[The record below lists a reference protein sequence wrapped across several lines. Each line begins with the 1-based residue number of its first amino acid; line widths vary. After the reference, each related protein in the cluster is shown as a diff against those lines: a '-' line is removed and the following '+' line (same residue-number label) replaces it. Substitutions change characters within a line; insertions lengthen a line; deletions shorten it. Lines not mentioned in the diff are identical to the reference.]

1 MNHQFNGKNQRWQ
14 NREFYWV
21 EDAAIQIN
29 ASMRS
34 CCIWRLATLNSCLC
48 FATILSRSVTTTSC
62 HFLFIL
68 QCLPCTQKTKIYLVF
83 YLNRQSMRRNGT
95 VEKDGGLRSGP
106 AREVKEF
113 VIEQCSLW
121 QEWFEVAKHVKMALI
136 IIILPVLNKIEKC
149 LVGEHC
155 SFSTWRRML
164 DTWAVR
170 DGNVRLVRG
179 VAWWGHAVRRSRSGW
194 STSGVRWWWCTW
206 AMASWNHV
214 CCWRLTR
221 SRLLTPRPLFTATS
235 PPSPPLQLRY
245 FHHKHLHLI
254 PCTNVW
260 HKATTLYTWL

>member
-155 SFSTWRRML
+155 SFSTWRRMAGYL
-164 DTWAVR
+164 SCERWECALGAR
-170 DGNVRLVRG
+170 SCLVRTCSASLTFRLINIRSEVVVMYMSHG
-179 VAWWGHAVRRSRSGW
+179 LVKPCLLLASDPLSFANPAAPLYGHLSSL
-194 STSGVRWWWCTW
+194 TS
-206 AMASWNHV
+206 S
-214 CCWRLTR
+214 
-221 SRLLTPRPLFTATS
+221 ATS
-235 PPSPPLQLRY
+235 VLPSQAPPS
-245 FHHKHLHLI
+245 HS
-254 PCTNVW
+254 
-260 HKATTLYTWL
+260 LY